1 MVDKLK
7 DTVKLEYG
15 MQCTVYFCP
24 VYSVFLLYQC
34 NTFRYEGVDRG
45 NQDRFM
51 IMGHSIHNE
60 SCTWFTGWAQATGV

>member
-15 MQCTVYFCP
+15 MQCTVYFYP
-24 VYSVFLLYQC
+24 VYSVSLLYQC